1 MNKITNYIKKNKK
14 ELIYFITC
22 ILLFITLSILVITKT
37 TTYIDTFI
45 HSWILDIRNNNLT
58 KLLSIIT
65 KLVDASF
72 LLALSSIL
80 FIILK
85 NKKTSLYILVN
96 LVCSFILNETFKS
109 IFLRTRPVGINLIE
123 ASGYSY
129 PSGHSMVA
137 LSFYSFIGYLLYK
150 KYNNKNIK
158 TLIIVSTI
166 SLILVVGFSRIYLG
180 VHYLTDVI
188 AGFVLASIYL
198 PLYIKLIKL
207 EKK

>member
-1 MNKITNYIKKNKK
+1 MVAKNKK
-14 ELIYFITC
+14 I
-22 ILLFITLSILVITKT
+22 
-37 TTYIDTFI
+37 
-45 HSWILDIRNNNLT
+45 
-58 KLLSIIT
+58 
-65 KLVDASF
+65 
-72 LLALSSIL
+72 
-80 FIILK
+80 
-85 NKKTSLYILVN
+85 SLYILIN

-137 LSFYSFIGYLLYK
+137 LSFYGFIGYLLYK

-158 TLIIVSTI
+158 TFLITSTI
-166 SLILVVGFSRIYLG
+166 FLILVVGFSRIYLG

-188 AGFVLASIYL
+188 AGFILGLIYL
-198 PLYIKLIKL
+198 PLYIKIIKL